1 MARAGAAGAVVPS
14 AGKGERL
21 GGHTAKA
28 FVPLAGK
35 PLVLHTL
42 HALQHTPAIR
52 WVVVVARPGDQARV
66 RRLVRRHRLTKV
78 SAIVEGG
85 ASRAVSVARGMAAL
99 PPEARWVVIHD
110 GARPCVTPRLINE
123 VLRRARRCGAV
134 ACGLRAPVTV
144 KAVDRECLVRLTLD
158 REGLWLVQT
167 PQAFRRDWFLD
178 AAARANHRLDHF
190 PDDAAILEWAGF
202 PVRMVPG
209 DPLNIKVTTP
219 EDLVLAEAVLQ
230 RRVQKSE
237 VRGQKSE
244 RTRFL

>member
-1 MARAGAAGAVVPS
+1 MPA

-35 PLVLHTL
+35 PLVLHAL
-42 HALQHTPAIR
+42 HALQHTSAIR
-52 WVVVVARPGDQARV
+52 WVVVVAHPGDQARV

-123 VLRRARRCGAV
+123 VLRQARRCGAV

-158 REGLWLVQT
+158 RESLWLVQT
-167 PQAFRRDWFLD
+167 PQAFRRDWLLD
-178 AAARANHRLDHF
+178 AVTRVNHGLEQF

-219 EDLVLAEAVLQ
+219 EDLMLAEVILKS
-230 RRVQKSE
+230 RVS
-237 VRGQKSE
+237 GS
-244 RTRFL
+244 